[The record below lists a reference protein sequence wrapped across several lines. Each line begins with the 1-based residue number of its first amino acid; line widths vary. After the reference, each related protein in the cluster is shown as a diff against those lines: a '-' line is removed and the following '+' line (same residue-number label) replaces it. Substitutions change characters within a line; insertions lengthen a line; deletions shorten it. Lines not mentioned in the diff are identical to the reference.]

1 MSEIYWITRLDS
13 LCAWMCTL
21 MVFAIIAS
29 VVFIIVNCICRSWQE
44 IGDPE
49 DVNTIWTKLSGKFIK
64 WTIPLAI
71 FLGLALSFTPNT
83 KEAMLIYGVGGSI
96 DYLKENPTA
105 QKLPD
110 KVLEALDGWVD
121 SWNNEHSNNND

>member
-1 MSEIYWITRLDS
+1 MEEIYWITRLDS

-21 MVFAIIAS
+21 MVFAIIVS

-49 DVNTIWTKLSGKFIK
+49 DVNTVWTKLSGKFLK

-83 KEAMLIYGVGGSI
+83 KEAMLIYGVGGTI

-121 SWNNEHSNNND
+121 SWNNEPSNNNN